1 MFIFFISS
9 KQCYPFC
16 FSFHRSQ
23 QGNWQNRIILVA
35 MKVIQGYAK
44 CFVICRIKV
53 FLIPFISSI
62 YPYWRFIFVLILTR
76 TKLPQVYQFLDT
88 CYNFLPKLNKWVN
101 FSFLDFSVSVVLLNY
116 FSFTWVQTGLIL
128 AFLCLEM
135 TYLDQREIQLKQLY
149 SKTILTWNWWQ
160 T

>member
-9 KQCYPFC
+9 KQCHPFC

-53 FLIPFISSI
+53 FELLLSHQFTPTD
-62 YPYWRFIFVLILTR
+62 VLSLFWFEHVLNYLKFTNFLT
-76 TKLPQVYQFLDT
+76 PVII
-88 CYNFLPKLNKWVN
+88 FLPKLNKWVN
-101 FSFLDFSVSVVLLNY
+101 FSFLDLSVSVVLLNY

-135 TYLDQREIQLKQLY
+135 TYLDEREIQLKQLY
-149 SKTILTWNWWQ
+149 SKTILTCNWWQ